1 MFPYIPLILASIGS
15 TLALIA
21 TIIAL
26 FEKDVLRSIVLAG
39 VESVF
44 FALLLAVFLAPDLL
58 IAYIAVGLGLNSV
71 ILIYALMKGE
81 RYEEE

>member
-1 MFPYIPLILASIGS
+1 MIPLPLILAGIGS

-26 FEKDVLRSIVLAG
+26 FERDVLRAIILAG
-39 VESVF
+39 IESVF
-44 FALLLAVFLAPDLL
+44 YALLLALFLAPDLL

-81 RYEEE
+81 RYEE